1 MSKGLG
7 EHVIEGIIRE
17 NLVRVDVCGMLVWK
31 PGAAEQI
38 EAIIV
43 AGLDAAAGGRRRDTW
58 VMTRALDLRG

>member
-17 NLVRVDVCGMLVWK
+17 NLVRVDACGVLVWK
-31 PGAAEQI
+31 PEAAEQI

-43 AGLDAAAGGRRRDTW
+43 AGLDVALAAEGETLG
-58 VMTRALDLRG
+58 